1 MVLADLGKKIASA
14 FRTLNST
21 TVIDEAAIDAC
32 LKEIASALLHADVN
46 VRQVAAMRASVKNT
60 LKLDEEMNTCTNKR
74 RFIQKCVYDELV
86 KMVSPDKQP
95 YKPVKKKANVI
106 MFVGLQG
113 SGKTTTCTKYAHY
126 YQRKGWKVALVCA
139 DTFRA
144 GAFDQLKQNATKTR
158 VPFYGSYTETDP
170 VQIAQDGV
178 ELFRKEKY
186 EIIIVDTSG
195 RHRQE
200 AALFDEMM
208 QIHEVVQPNDV
219 IFVMD
224 SHIGQACFDQAKA
237 FNDAVPVGSVI
248 VTKLDGHAKGG
259 GALSAVSATKA
270 PIIFIGTGEHFD
282 EFEPF
287 VASSFVSRL
296 MGLGDLQGLVDSIK
310 EAMPLEE
317 QKQLMK
323 RMEHG
328 DFTLRDLYEQLQN
341 VMKLG
346 PLNKVMSMIPGMNQ
360 VNMPP
365 GFEQQGGERLKRFMT
380 IMDSMTDEELDSKKP
395 MNDERRIMRVARG
408 AGTHPY
414 GVAELL
420 EEQKR
425 FQKLI
430 GNMGKAGL
438 MSKGGELTNMMRN
451 PKQVMQKIQQSM
463 DPKMIQQMGGAQN
476 VFNMMREI
484 EKSDA
489 EEQGMGLKPT
499 RKKK

>member
-95 YKPVKKKANVI
+95 YKPVKKKSNVI

-170 VQIAQDGV
+170 VQIAEDGV
-178 ELFRKEKY
+178 ELFKKEKY

-208 QIHEVVQPNDV
+208 QISDAVKPDDV
-219 IFVMD
+219 IFIMD

-237 FNDAVPVGSVI
+237 FHDAIPIGSVVI
-248 VTKLDGHAKGG
+248 TKLDGHAKGG
-259 GALSAVSATKA
+259 GALSAVAATNA
-270 PIIFIGTGEHFD
+270 PITFIGTGEHFD

-287 VASSFVSRL
+287 SASSFVSRL
-296 MGLGDLQGLVDSIK
+296 MGMVTSR
-310 EAMPLEE
+310 AWST
-317 QKQLMK
+317 
-323 RMEHG
+323 R
-328 DFTLRDLYEQLQN
+328 LRRRCHW
-341 VMKLG
+341 
-346 PLNKVMSMIPGMNQ
+346 PS
-360 VNMPP
+360 
-365 GFEQQGGERLKRFMT
+365 R
-380 IMDSMTDEELDSKKP
+380 SK
-395 MNDERRIMRVARG
+395 
-408 AGTHPY
+408 
-414 GVAELL
+414 
-420 EEQKR
+420 
-425 FQKLI
+425 
-430 GNMGKAGL
+430 
-438 MSKGGELTNMMRN
+438 
-451 PKQVMQKIQQSM
+451 
-463 DPKMIQQMGGAQN
+463 
-476 VFNMMREI
+476 
-484 EKSDA
+484 
-489 EEQGMGLKPT
+489 
-499 RKKK
+499 